1 MKVITVLTTFGEII
15 GKTNESTVD
24 LFVSFAN
31 NHTLDIEKP
40 VLIVPIM
47 TERGPGVSFRPVMI
61 SSQHMSELC
70 LPRHFVAYLEHEP
83 PKQLVDEYLQM
94 TSGIILSG
102 M

>member
-15 GKTNESTVD
+15 GKTNEATAD
-24 LFVSFAN
+24 LFASFAN

-40 VLIVPIM
+40 VMIVPIM

-61 SSQHMSELC
+61 SSQHLSELC
-70 LPRHFVAYLEHEP
+70 LRSNQVVYVEHEP

-102 M
+102 C

>member
-24 LFVSFAN
+24 LFMSLAN

-61 SSQHMSELC
+61 SSKLTELC
-70 LPRHFVAYLEHEP
+70 LPRHLVAYLEHEP